1 MMTILEQ
8 TISLQIPEAIDF
20 RNHIRQKIDDY
31 FTNHPVWP
39 PVTMDEL
46 SKFSSVLM
54 HENKWEQANLG
65 FIMLCCGNAVWR
77 RVVETVPFH
86 RRILLLPQCLK
97 NSHSCKA
104 DLDNIGLLCNDCGS
118 CSIPEIVHEA
128 ENLGYVALVTEG
140 TTITTRLI
148 ESGKVDAVIG
158 VGCMDVLQ
166 KMFRSVSKFAVPG
179 IGIPLLTCGC
189 KDTRADLS
197 LIRQELYRFQE
208 DPSVRLLNLNH
219 IRNQTASLFGEEQL
233 HRLLAPERD
242 ETLKIVIDS
251 LLAGGQRIRPFIAT
265 LTYEAFCREPDPA
278 ILSRLALSVECFH
291 KASLIHDDIE
301 DDDPKRYGKQ
311 TIHAQYGIPVAINAG
326 DLLIGEGYRL
336 IAESRL
342 PPAII
347 GECIRVIASGH
358 RAMTLGQGAELL
370 ATAGRKILSMPEILH
385 IFENKTASAF
395 RVALLLGGIIGDA
408 SPETLDRLGR
418 FSHFTG
424 IAYQIMD
431 DLEDYK
437 GQQGDIRFRKPSVM
451 LAMLLEN
458 LPNQERAIVEQAFLA
473 GDFSLIYHYL
483 DTNKTNDHC
492 AGLLKDHLD
501 RAKENLENLEN
512 MGLKLAL
519 HEILGKIFDKY
530 I

>member
-1 MMTILEQ
+1 MTIFEQ
-8 TISLQIPEAIDF
+8 TLSLQIPDKIAM
-20 RNHIRQKIDDY
+20 RNEIRKKVDGY
-31 FTNHPVWP
+31 FNEHSIWP
-39 PVTMDEL
+39 PFSWDEL
-46 SKFSSVLM
+46 SQYSSLLM
-54 HENKWEQANLG
+54 SENGWEPTFVG
-65 FIMLCCGNAVWR
+65 FVMLCCGNALWR

-97 NSHSCKA
+97 NSNSCRA
-104 DLDNIGLLCNDCGS
+104 DMDNIGLLCNDCGS

-158 VGCMDVLQ
+158 VGCMEVLQ
-166 KMFRSVSKFAVPG
+166 KMFRSVSKFAVPA

-189 KDTRADLS
+189 KDTRADLA
-197 LIRQELYRFQE
+197 LVRQEIYHFRE
-208 DPSVRLLNLNH
+208 DPSIRLLNLNH

-233 HRLLAPERD
+233 QRLIAPDPD

-265 LTYEAFCREPDPA
+265 LVYEAFCAEPDA
-278 ILSRLALSVECFH
+278 AALSRLALSVECFH

-301 DDDPKRYGKQ
+301 DDDPQRYGKQ
-311 TIHAQYGIPVAINAG
+311 TIHARHGIAVAINAG

-336 IAESRL
+336 IAESGL
-342 PPAII
+342 TPVVISK
-347 GECIRVIASGH
+347 CTRVIAAGH
-358 RAMTLGQGAELL
+358 RAMALGQGAELL
-370 ATAGRKILSMPEILH
+370 ATAGRRILSMQDILAV
-385 IFENKTASAF
+385 FENKTASAF
-395 RVALLLGGIIGDA
+395 RVALLLGGIMGGA
-408 SPETLDRLGR
+408 TEETLGQLER

-431 DLEDYK
+431 DIEDYSGHK
-437 GQQGDIRFRKPSVM
+437 GDIRFRKPSVI
-451 LAMLLEN
+451 LAMLKEG
-458 LPNQERAIVEQAFLA
+458 LPQEELAIVEQAFMD
-473 GDFSLIYHYL
+473 GNFNLIYL
-483 DTNKTNDHC
+483 SMENNKTGERC
-492 AGLLKDHLD
+492 ANLLKHHLD
-501 RAKENLENLEN
+501 RAKESLENLGN